1 MFDFGNKKE
10 LIAKELENSKQQVNE
25 LSANLDAINRSMAVI
40 EFTPDGKVITAND
53 NFLSTMGYDLDEIK
67 NKHHRMFCPEQ
78 YATSAEYK
86 AFWQELNQGQFLTG
100 QFERLAKGD
109 IAIWLEASY
118 NPVFDQQNNLV
129 KIIKFAADITD
140 KITNSQAQAS
150 MVNAINRS
158 MAVIEFNLNGEV
170 ITANDNF
177 LTTTQYH
184 LTEIQG
190 KHHQIFCDQEL
201 VNSSEY
207 SAFWQDLNQ
216 GQYKSGQYKR
226 LDKHGNI
233 IWLEASYNPIF
244 DANGKQVK
252 VIKFATDITLKVE
265 RANEAR
271 DLASETSNQADQS
284 AQKGMD
290 IVKETVTLMTNLSK
304 DITLASESLY
314 ALNTQGDKI
323 NNIVNTISGIAD
335 QTNLLALNAA
345 IEAARAGEQGRGFAV
360 VADEVRQL
368 AARTSSSTTEIADV
382 VKKNVELSNQATK
395 SMEQSTIQIADGA
408 ALVENLNNTIA
419 DINAG
424 VTAIGEAIE
433 RLNQ

>member
-10 LIAKELENSKQQVNE
+10 LITKELADSKQQVNE
-25 LSANLDAINRSMAVI
+25 LSAKLDAINRSMAVI

-78 YATSAEYK
+78 YTNSAEYK

-109 IAIWLEASY
+109 KAIWLEASY

-140 KITNSQAQAS
+140 KITKSQAQAS

-184 LTEIQG
+184 LNEIQG

-207 SAFWQDLNQ
+207 SAFWHDLNQ

-244 DANGKQVK
+244 DVNGKQVK
-252 VIKFATDITLKVE
+252 VIKFATDITYKVE

-433 RLNQ
+433 RLND